1 MGFLETDTRPEVI
14 MLFLIILYVIL
25 MQWTTKCFL
34 LFFKKNVNYDV
45 KLLKFDFI
53 LSKLARTST
62 FITSFFVFFYKRQVY
77 IRDSYFI
84 MRNMYSS
91 SITCKL
97 VIFHLLFPI
106 NFNTW
111 HKFSFLFLWCLCGK
125 TKI

>member
-25 MQWTTKCFL
+25 MQWTRKCC
-34 LFFKKNVNYDV
+34 DV

-53 LSKLARTST
+53 LCKLTRTST

-91 SITCKL
+91 SITYKL